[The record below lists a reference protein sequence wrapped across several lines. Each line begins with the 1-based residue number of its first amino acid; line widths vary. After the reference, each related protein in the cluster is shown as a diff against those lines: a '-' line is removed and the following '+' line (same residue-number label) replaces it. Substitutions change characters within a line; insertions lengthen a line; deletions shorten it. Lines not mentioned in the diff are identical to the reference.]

1 MRLEQSSL
9 PIKTKVASWCL
20 IVVSAL
26 ATILGAVLIP
36 VNLRAGYGE
45 DSPISAPVAIAIF
58 VLSLLLPGVLN
69 IISGTMLFRRK
80 TWAWSLSTA
89 LLSAE
94 SILCLVAF
102 FVVLSSEGPSIAAI
116 FICALALY
124 LVPLLL
130 IILDR
135 NKFREAA
142 ERWRLSKTEH
152 K

>member
-1 MRLEQSSL
+1 MSSEQISL

-45 DSPISAPVAIAIF
+45 DSPISTPVAIAIF